1 MGGRLWSIVER
12 MLEALMAAFLLA
24 MALITGADV
33 VGRYFLNAPI
43 PGGYEIV
50 QYLMALSVFAAL
62 PLATRADGHLTI
74 SLFTD
79 RLQGR
84 RKRVHRVVVLLVS
97 SMTLAF
103 LAWRMGEQ
111 AAVLARRQMT
121 SGSLGLPLAPIA
133 WTMTALA
140 WLSVVVSVALII
152 EAVTGRETARIRRG
166 EDVG

>member
-33 VGRYFLNAPI
+33 IGRYFLNSPI

-50 QYLMALSVFAAL
+50 QYLMAMSVFAAL

-74 SLFTD
+74 GLFTD
-79 RLQGR
+79 RLHGR
-84 RKRVHRVVVLLVS
+84 AQRVHRIVVLIVS
-97 SMTLAF
+97 GLTLAF

-111 AAVLARRQMT
+111 AAVLARRQMS
-121 SGSLGLPLAPIA
+121 SGSLGIPLAPIA
-133 WTMTALA
+133 WVMTGLA
-140 WLSVVVSVALII
+140 WLSVAVSVALII
-152 EAVTGRETARIRRG
+152 QALTGRPPPVTRRG